1 MANEIRSWSLR
12 LKTKALAEMELIK
25 AGGNYYGFCLSGQ
38 REITDPM
45 VETRTEQF

>member
-25 AGGNYYGFCLSGQ
+25 AG
-38 REITDPM
+38 
-45 VETRTEQF
+45 ETIMASAFQDRGR